1 MTLLEI
7 LSTFLVI
14 LAYGLIIM
22 NFLAVVTVIFLERRD
37 IGATWA
43 WVLILYFVP
52 LIGFLIYLFFGRL
65 LKKTDFYHVEEEE
78 KQEQKRRVALQ
89 LEELNHPQTQ
99 MRHPAVVRYDQLIRM
114 NLISN
119 DALLS
124 FKNEVVILS
133 DGEQK
138 FNRMM
143 TDILNAEHEI
153 NIQYYIIQKDSL
165 GQALIA
171 ALTKKAQEGIKV
183 RLLYDAVGSRD
194 LKRSDF
200 KELMKY
206 DGEVFAFFPPT
217 IGLINFR
224 LNNRN
229 HRKSC
234 IVDGKIGYIGGFNV
248 GTEYLGI
255 DEKFGYWRDTHFRL
269 EGEVVHDQLD
279 RFILDWNQASDS
291 YTEKNTFYYSAHS
304 IEKEL
309 PMQIVTSGPDS
320 KTEHLKNLLI
330 KMISSAKQSIYIQS
344 PYFIPDISYMDACKM
359 ALLSGVEIRIMIP
372 NKPDHP
378 FVYWATTAAAG
389 ELIDYGAKIYTYEP
403 GFLHA
408 KTIVVDQAIA
418 SVGTTNIDA
427 RSFRLNFE
435 MNSVVYD
442 PHVAS
447 ELAQLFEEDCLVC
460 ERLTAE
466 KYAERSRMIKFK
478 ESISRLLS
486 PIL

>member
-1 MTLLEI
+1 MLEV
-7 LSTFLVI
+7 LSTMLVI

-22 NFLAVVTVIFLERRD
+22 NLLAVVTVIFLERRD

-65 LKKTDFYHVEEEE
+65 LKKTNFYHVEQTEQ
-78 KQEQKRRVALQ
+78 QEQSRRVTLQ
-89 LEELNHPQTQ
+89 LTELDKFETQ
-99 MRHPAVVRYDQLIRM
+99 QRHPAIVRYDQLIRM
-114 NLISN
+114 NLVSN

-143 TDILNAEHEI
+143 TDIVNAEHEI

-171 ALTKKAQEGIKV
+171 ALTHKAKQGIKV

-206 DGEVFAFFPPT
+206 NGEVFAFFPTT

-291 YTEKNTFYYSAHS
+291 YTAKNAFYYGAHS
-304 IEKEL
+304 IEQEL

-330 KMISSAKQSIYIQS
+330 KMISSAKESIYIQS
-344 PYFIPDISYMDACKM
+344 PYFIPDTSYMDACKM
-359 ALLSGVEIRIMIP
+359 ALLAGVEIRIMIP

-408 KTIVVDQAIA
+408 KTIVVDQEIA

-435 MNSVVYD
+435 MNSIVYD
-442 PHVAS
+442 QHVAE
-447 ELAQLFEEDCLVC
+447 ELARLFEADCLVC
-460 ERLTAE
+460 EQLTAE
-466 KYAERSRMIKFK
+466 KYAKRSRLIKFK

>member
-1 MTLLEI
+1 MN
-7 LSTFLVI
+7 LV
-14 LAYGLIIM
+14 
-22 NFLAVVTVIFLERRD
+22 AVLTVIFLERRD

-52 LIGFLIYLFFGRL
+52 LVGFLIYLFFGRL
-65 LKKTDFYHVEEEE
+65 LKKTDFYHVKEDE
-78 KQEQKRRVALQ
+78 KKEQARRVALQ
-89 LEELNHPQTQ
+89 LDELNHPQTQ
-99 MRHPAVVRYDQLIRM
+99 TRHSAVLRYNQLIRM
-114 NLISN
+114 NLNSN

-124 FKNEVVILS
+124 FKNEVIILS

-143 TDILNAEHEI
+143 TDILNAKYEI

-165 GQALIA
+165 GLALIS
-171 ALTKKAQEGIKV
+171 ALTKQAKQGVKI

-194 LKRSDF
+194 LKRPDF
-200 KELMKY
+200 KELMEHG
-206 DGEVFAFFPPT
+206 GEVFAFFPPT

-234 IVDGKIGYIGGFNV
+234 IIDGKIGYIGGFNV

-279 RFILDWNQASDS
+279 RFILDWNQASDI
-291 YTEKNTFYYSAHS
+291 YTG
-304 IEKEL
+304 KEFFHYGTHTIGTNV

-320 KTEHLKNLLI
+320 KTEHLKNMLI
-330 KMISSAKQSIYIQS
+330 KMISSAKQSVYIQS
-344 PYFIPDISYMDACKM
+344 PYFIPDTSYMDACKM

-378 FVYWATTAAAG
+378 FVYWATTAAVG
-389 ELIDYGAKIYTYEP
+389 ELIDYGAMVYTYEP

-408 KTIVVDQAIA
+408 KTIVVDQELA

-435 MNSVVYD
+435 MNTIVYD
-442 PHVAS
+442 AEVAS
-447 ELAQLFEEDCLVC
+447 ALARLFEEDCLVC